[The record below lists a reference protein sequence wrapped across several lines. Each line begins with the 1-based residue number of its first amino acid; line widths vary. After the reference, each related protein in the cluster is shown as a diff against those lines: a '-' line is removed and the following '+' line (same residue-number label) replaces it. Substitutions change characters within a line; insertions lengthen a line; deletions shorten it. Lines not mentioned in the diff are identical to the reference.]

1 MNRRVT
7 PELAGRHL
15 LMVGIYY
22 RPEETGVAAYTTA
35 LAEHLVV
42 RGMRV
47 TVLCGMPHYP
57 RWRVFDGYERRLKY
71 SEVLDGVEVRRIR
84 TFIPKE
90 QSALR
95 RAVYEGTSGA
105 HVLSLRKSLRPDAI
119 LGVVPNLTGGV
130 VAAVAGRRYK
140 RPFGLWVQDLT
151 GPAAEQSGIKGGSGK
166 IARLTSSVEGRTL
179 RSALRIGIVSEGF
192 RPYLNSQGVE
202 ADRVRF
208 VPNWSHVPAANKN
221 REAVRAEL
229 GWDSEEQVVLHAGNM
244 GLKQGLEEVVRAAS
258 SLGGGSRVRFA
269 FLGDGNQRKKLE
281 GLARGTAANVAFIDP
296 LPEQDFVNVLNAADV
311 LLLSERASV
320 SDMSLP
326 SKLTS
331 YFLAGRPVL
340 AAVSMEGATARLLQ
354 ETGSALVVPAADHE
368 SLAAALNRLRTD
380 PELCLALTRRAAR
393 FAEANLSAPASL
405 AKMEDIVSDLLAGP
419 RSGAAAEEEVGLD

>member
-47 TVLCGMPHYP
+47 TMLCGMPHYP
-57 RWRVFDGYERRLKY
+57 RWRVFDGYEGRLKY
-71 SEVLDGVEVRRIR
+71 SEVLNGVEVRRIR
-84 TFIPKE
+84 TFIPRE

-105 HVLSLRKSLRPDAI
+105 HVLSLRKSLQPDAI
-119 LGVVPNLTGGV
+119 LGVVPNLTGGL

-140 RPFGLWVQDLT
+140 RPYGLWVQDLT
-151 GPAAEQSGIKGGSGK
+151 GPAAEQSGIRGGSGK
-166 IARLTSSVEGRTL
+166 IARMTSRVEGRTL

-192 RPYLNSQGVE
+192 RPYLNTQGVE
-202 ADRVRF
+202 PDRVRF
-208 VPNWSHVPAANKN
+208 VPNWSHVPAANKE

-229 GWDSEEQVVLHAGNM
+229 GWGPEEQVVLHAGNM
-244 GLKQGLEEVVRAAS
+244 GLKQGLEEVVRAAGA
-258 SLGGGSRVRFA
+258 LGSGSRVRFA

-281 GLARGTAANVAFIDP
+281 GLARGAENVAFIDP

-331 YFLAGRPVL
+331 YFHAGRPVL

-354 ETGSALVVPAADHE
+354 DTGSALVVPAADHK
-368 SLAAALNRLRTD
+368 SLAAALDRLRTE
-380 PELCLALTRRAAR
+380 PKLSLELARRAAR

-405 AKMEDIVSDLLAGP
+405 AKMENVVSDLLAGP